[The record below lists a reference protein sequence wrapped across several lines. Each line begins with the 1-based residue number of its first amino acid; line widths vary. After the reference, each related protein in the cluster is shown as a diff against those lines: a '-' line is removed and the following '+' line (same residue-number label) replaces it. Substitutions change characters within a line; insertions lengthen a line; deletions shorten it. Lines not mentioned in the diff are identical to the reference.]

1 MEPSDLH
8 LASALAGVAVASAYV
23 CVGLLG
29 LALHRYRLPHAWL
42 FTLTCLTFA
51 WATAIAPMQPLVAA
65 RHPWIYALSTGLS
78 GYAAP
83 ALMLFT
89 SRAVHPRR
97 PLSLAWLLLGVPGTA
112 FSVLALTDAE
122 RLGFLV
128 DFREP
133 GGPRWHAVLSPLY
146 LAHFLETLGATTVST
161 WLVLRQVRVSQEGTY
176 RTALKWLAATHVGGW
191 IGIVAYSLLPGVF
204 GVVEVIELAPWMLGM
219 PALSLLFRSLTALS
233 DAAATRPRAEA
244 AARNLSSVANAL
256 RGMSERVGK
265 ALSDIAEHAHALQ
278 GPAGPAEHRS
288 HVAGVRQAC
297 SAAERTVQRMLRF
310 AATAPYPSDEVR
322 IAPRLRAAAA
332 RHADQVTTVVSVDP
346 EAEGALARVDT
357 NAFDDALDALLTN
370 AFEACREGPG
380 PPNHRRAAKAGVRI
394 QAALERPATV
404 DARALGAEL
413 DGTDAL
419 RITVADDG
427 HGMAPEVLEQ
437 ALVPFFTT
445 KPGSAGLGCV
455 DVVTTVRTA
464 GGALLMESARG
475 VGTTV
480 TLWLPVSPPPD
491 PSSAPAAG
499 DAGTVPGVVLVAA
512 DARIAELLHLL
523 LDARGIESASFRPIA
538 AVHVLERAA
547 GFRSVVLV
555 LDRRDPSLEDLLVLA
570 GRLVTRRP
578 DVDLFVVG
586 APPDVSRSLRLLGGD
601 RVFTLRQDTSPG
613 RLVARVV
620 ERVRAEPTGSRKGE
634 PPTVHTG

>member
-1 MEPSDLH
+1 MDSSDLH

-23 CVGLLG
+23 CVGLVG

-51 WATAIAPMQPLVAA
+51 WTTAIAPMQPLVAA

-83 ALMLFT
+83 SLMLFT
-89 SRAVHPRR
+89 SRAVAPRR
-97 PLSLAWLLLGVPGTA
+97 PLSLAWLLLGLPGTA

-128 DFREP
+128 AFREP
-133 GGPRWHAVLSPLY
+133 GGPRWHAVLSPPY

-161 WLVLRQVRVSQEGTY
+161 WLVLRHVRACPEGPY

-191 IGIVAYSLLPGVF
+191 IGIVAYGLLPGVF
-204 GVVEVIELAPWMLGM
+204 GLVEVIELAPWMLGV

-256 RGMSERVGK
+256 HGMSEQVGK

-278 GPAGPAEHRS
+278 GRVAPAEHRA
-288 HVAGVRQAC
+288 HVAGVRHAC
-297 SAAERTVQRMLRF
+297 TAAERTVQRMLRF
-310 AATAPYPSDEVR
+310 GATGRYPSDEVR

-332 RHADQVTTVVSVDP
+332 RHAKRAVTVVTMDP
-346 EAEGALARVDT
+346 EAERALARVDT

-370 AFEACREGPG
+370 AFEARRQEGGPAHQGRVANPG
-380 PPNHRRAAKAGVRI
+380 SAGVAGVRI
-394 QAALERPATV
+394 EAALERPATV
-404 DARALGAEL
+404 DSRALGAEL

-427 HGMAPEVLEQ
+427 TGMPPDVLEQ

-445 KPGSAGLGCV
+445 KPGAAGLGCL
-455 DVVTTVRTA
+455 DVVTTIRSA

-480 TLWLPVSPPPD
+480 TLWLPVSLPAA
-491 PSSAPAAG
+491 PSSEPAQGAAG
-499 DAGTVPGVVLVAA
+499 AVPGIAVVAA
-512 DARIAELLHLL
+512 DARVAELLHLL
-523 LDARGIESASFRPIA
+523 LDARGVASASFRPSA
-538 AVHVLERAA
+538 AALALEHAA
-547 GFRSVVLV
+547 GLRSVVLL
-555 LDRRDPSLEDLLVLA
+555 LDRRDPSVEDLLVLA
-570 GRLVTRRP
+570 AQLVTRRP
-578 DVDLFVVG
+578 DVDLCVVG
-586 APPDVSRSLRLLGGD
+586 ATPEVSRSLRLLGGD
-601 RVFTLRQDTSPG
+601 RVVTLRQDTSPG
-613 RLVARVV
+613 RLVARVL
-620 ERVRAEPTGSRKGE
+620 ERLGAEA
-634 PPTVHTG
+634 